1 MYWRGKLLG
10 LFFGLLII
18 KNPLGALIGLLVG
31 HYFDTGLRDVFQRAA
46 RNQLVFL
53 DTLFSVMG
61 HIAKSDGRVSEREIE
76 LARDLM
82 QRLQLTAEQRQAAMV
97 SFSRGKNHD
106 FSVEQAI
113 RALQQTC
120 RPDQICLFFN
130 LQIQVAYGDGHISPS
145 KQRIFGHIGEILGIE
160 MPFMGSEQHRHRQHH
175 YKQTAQPFS
184 QLDDYAVLNISPS
197 ASDAD
202 VKKAYR
208 RLMSQHHPDKIS
220 SKGVSAEKL
229 KQATEKTQEIKAAYD
244 RIRAAR
250 GSI

>member
-46 RNQLVFL
+46 RNQSVFL

-82 QRLQLTAEQRQAAMV
+82 QRLQLTAEQSQAAMV
-97 SFSRGKNHD
+97 SFTRGKNHD
-106 FSVEQAI
+106 FSVEQAV
-113 RALQQTC
+113 RALQHTC
-120 RPDQICLFFN
+120 RPDQLILFFN
-130 LQIQVAYGDGHISPS
+130 LEIQIAHGDGYLSPS
-145 KQRIFGHIGEILGIE
+145 KQRILQHIGQILGLTA
-160 MPFMGSEQHRHRQHH
+160 PFMGSEQRSHRQHQ
-175 YKQTAQPFS
+175 QTAQPFS

-229 KQATEKTQEIKAAYD
+229 KQATEKTQQIKAAYD
-244 RIRAAR
+244 RVRAAR
-250 GSI
+250 GM